1 MRSTSSTDTSNRER
15 TMLRVAIDGPG
26 GTGKSTIA
34 KAVAERFGIEYI
46 DTGAMYR
53 ALGLKSKRLAVDPAD
68 ESEVRTMLDDTV
80 IDFSGGRT
88 MLDGEDVSGLIR
100 TGEISMAASD
110 ISKLA
115 IVRAKVDEVS
125 RHLAAT
131 KDVVMEGRDIGTTV
145 IPDAEVKIF
154 MTASPEIRA
163 KRRYDQL
170 IEAGKEADYDQ
181 IYKET
186 MERDYQD
193 SHREVSPLRQAE
205 DAVLLDTSD
214 LTLEGSIDAVA
225 RIITE
230 KTQK

>member
-1 MRSTSSTDTSNRER
+1 
-15 TMLRVAIDGPG
+15 MLRVAIDGPS

-34 KAVAERFGIEYI
+34 KAVAVRFGLEYI

-53 ALGLKSKRLAVDPAD
+53 ALGLKARRTGVDEFNEDAVR
-68 ESEVRTMLDDTV
+68 ELLDITS
-80 IDFSGGRT
+80 IDFNGGAT

-100 TGEISMAASD
+100 TNEISMAASN

-163 KRRYDQL
+163 ERRYKQL
-170 IEAGKEADYDQ
+170 LEAGKEADYDQ
-181 IYKET
+181 ILKEVQ
-186 MERDYQD
+186 ERDYQD
-193 SHREVSPLRQAE
+193 SHREVSPLRQAD
-205 DAVLLDTSD
+205 DAVFLDTSD
-214 LTLEGSIDAVA
+214 LNIDQVVDAVA
-225 RIITE
+225 GIITE
-230 KTQK
+230 KTGRTA

>member
-1 MRSTSSTDTSNRER
+1 
-15 TMLRVAIDGPG
+15 MLRVAIDGPG

-34 KAVAERFGIEYI
+34 KAIAERFGIEYI

-53 ALGLKSKRLAVDPAD
+53 ALGLKAKRKGIDPAD
-68 ESEVRTMLDDTV
+68 EAAVRTMLDGTV
-80 IDFSGGRT
+80 IDFVHGCT

-125 RHLAAT
+125 RHLAAI
-131 KDVVMEGRDIGTTV
+131 KDVVMEGRDICTTV

-163 KRRYDQL
+163 KRRYDQM
-170 IEAGKEADYDQ
+170 IEAGKEADYDK

-225 RIITE
+225 QIITE
-230 KTQK
+230 KTQKKPVGTM

>member
-1 MRSTSSTDTSNRER
+1 
-15 TMLRVAIDGPG
+15 MLRVAIDGPG

-34 KAVAERFGIEYI
+34 KAVASRFGLEYI

-53 ALGLKSKRLAVDPAD
+53 ALGLKALRNGVPAED
-68 ESEVRTMLDDTV
+68 ENAVRTMLDETV
-80 IDFSGGRT
+80 IDFAGGKT

-100 TGEISMAASD
+100 TNEISMAASN

-125 RHLAAT
+125 RFLAST
-131 KDVVMEGRDIGTTV
+131 KDVVMEGRDIGSTV

-154 MTASPEIRA
+154 MTAAPEVRA

-170 IEAGKEADYDQ
+170 KEAGKEADYDKIFNEIQ
-181 IYKET
+181 Q
-186 MERDYQD
+186 RDYQD

-205 DAVLLDTSD
+205 DAVYLDTSD
-214 LTLEGSIDAVA
+214 MTIEENIDAVA
-225 RIITE
+225 DIITE
-230 KTQK
+230 KTGRAV

>member
-1 MRSTSSTDTSNRER
+1 
-15 TMLRVAIDGPG
+15 MLRVAIDGPG

-34 KAVAERFGIEYI
+34 KAVASAFGIEYI

-53 ALGLKSKRLAVDPAD
+53 ALGLKAKRKGVDAAD
-68 ESEVRTMLDDTV
+68 EAAVKAMLADTT
-80 IDFSGGRT
+80 IDFVSGAT

-100 TGEISMAASD
+100 TNEISMAASN

-131 KDVVMEGRDIGTTV
+131 KDVVMEGRDIGATV

-154 MTASPEIRA
+154 MTAAPEVRA
-163 KRRYDQL
+163 KRRYEQL
-170 IEAGKEADYDQ
+170 LAAGREADYDS
-181 IYKET
+181 IFKEIQ
-186 MERDYQD
+186 ERDYQD
-193 SHREVSPLRQAE
+193 SHREVSPLRAAD
-205 DAVLLDTSD
+205 DAVFLDTSD
-214 LTLEGSIDAVA
+214 MDIEENIEAVA

-230 KTQK
+230 KTGCEPK

>member
-1 MRSTSSTDTSNRER
+1 
-15 TMLRVAIDGPG
+15 MLRVAIDGPS

-34 KAVAERFGIEYI
+34 KAVAVRFGLEYI

-53 ALGLKSKRLAVDPAD
+53 ALGLKARRTGVDEFNEDAVR
-68 ESEVRTMLDDTV
+68 EMLGITS
-80 IDFSGGRT
+80 IDFNGGAT

-100 TGEISMAASD
+100 TNEISMAASN

-163 KRRYDQL
+163 ERRYKQL
-170 IEAGKEADYDQ
+170 LEAGKEADYDQ
-181 IYKET
+181 ILKEVQ
-186 MERDYQD
+186 ERDYQD
-193 SHREVSPLRQAE
+193 SHREVSPLRQAD
-205 DAVLLDTSD
+205 DAVFLDTSN
-214 LTLEGSIDAVA
+214 LNIEEVVDAVA
-225 RIITE
+225 DIIAD
-230 KTQK
+230 KTGRRA

>member
-1 MRSTSSTDTSNRER
+1 
-15 TMLRVAIDGPG
+15 MLRVAIDGPG

-34 KAVAERFGIEYI
+34 KAVAVRFGLEYI

-53 ALGLKSKRLAVDPAD
+53 ALGLKALRNGVDAAD
-68 ESEVRTMLDDTV
+68 EEAVRAMLADTS
-80 IDFSGGRT
+80 IDFVSGKT
-88 MLDGEDVSGLIR
+88 HLDGEDVSGLIR
-100 TGEISMAASD
+100 TNEISMAASN

-170 IEAGKEADYDQ
+170 LAAGKEADYET
-181 IYKET
+181 IFKET
-186 MERDYQD
+186 QQRDYQD
-193 SHREVSPLRQAE
+193 SHREVSPLRQAD

-214 LTLEGSIDAVA
+214 MTLEENIDAVA
-225 RIITE
+225 DLISRISGRSA
-230 KTQK
+230 

>member
-1 MRSTSSTDTSNRER
+1 
-15 TMLRVAIDGPG
+15 MLRVAIDGPS

-34 KAVAERFGIEYI
+34 KATAARFGLEYI

-53 ALGLKSKRLAVDPAD
+53 ALGLKARRNGVD
-68 ESEVRTMLDDTV
+68 ESNEDAVREMLEVTS
-80 IDFSGGRT
+80 IDFDGGCT

-100 TGEISMAASD
+100 TNEISMAASN

-125 RHLAAT
+125 RYLAAT

-163 KRRYDQL
+163 QRRYNQL
-170 IEAGKEADYDQ
+170 LEAGKEADYDT
-181 IYKET
+181 IFKEVQ
-186 MERDYQD
+186 ERDYQD

-205 DAVLLDTSD
+205 DAVYLDTSD
-214 LTLEGSIDAVA
+214 LNIDEVVDAVA
-225 RIITE
+225 GIIKE
-230 KTQK
+230 KTGRTA

>member
-1 MRSTSSTDTSNRER
+1 
-15 TMLRVAIDGPG
+15 MLRVAIDGPS

-34 KAVAERFGIEYI
+34 KATAARFGLEYI

-53 ALGLKSKRLAVDPAD
+53 ALGLKARRTGVDEFDEEAVREMLAVT
-68 ESEVRTMLDDTV
+68 S
-80 IDFSGGRT
+80 IDFDGGRT

-100 TGEISMAASD
+100 TNEISMAASN

-131 KDVVMEGRDIGTTV
+131 KDVVMEGRDIGSTV

-163 KRRYDQL
+163 KRRYEQL
-170 IEAGKEADYDQ
+170 LAAGKEADYDK
-181 IYKET
+181 IYKEVQ
-186 MERDYQD
+186 ERDYQD

-205 DAVLLDTSD
+205 DAVYLDTSD
-214 LTLEGSIDAVA
+214 MSIEENVDAVA
-225 RIITE
+225 DIITE
-230 KTQK
+230 KTGRTA